1 MELEK
6 SKKKLVKKSEKEINE
21 EKKVLVK
28 ALVLNNIDKKIKEEE
43 FLSLP
48 RSDRKRIETQRKKEE
63 EAEQLKGNVKE
74 GLLK

>member
-1 MELEK
+1 M
-6 SKKKLVKKSEKEINE
+6 
-21 EKKVLVK
+21 K
-28 ALVLNNIDKKIKEEE
+28 ALVLDNIDKKIKEEE

-74 GLLK
+74 GPLK